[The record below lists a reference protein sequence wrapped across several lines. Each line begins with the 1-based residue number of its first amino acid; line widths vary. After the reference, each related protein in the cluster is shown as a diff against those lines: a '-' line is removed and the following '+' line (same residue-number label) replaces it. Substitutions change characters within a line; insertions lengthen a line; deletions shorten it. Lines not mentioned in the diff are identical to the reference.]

1 MAKFSKEQIQ
11 QQINDHFMREG
22 VEKGVALTLAMKG
35 ADHYCGT
42 PNATVASS
50 LVFAKTFLK
59 STKRIKGAPDIKRN
73 QGRGR
78 R

>member
-1 MAKFSKEQIQ
+1 MAKFSREQIQ
-11 QQINDHFMREG
+11 QQINAHFVREG
-22 VEKGVALTLAMKG
+22 VEKGIALTLAMRG
-35 ADHYCGT
+35 ADHYCDT
-42 PNATVASS
+42 ANATVASS
-50 LVFAKTFLK
+50 IAHAKTFLK

>member
-1 MAKFSKEQIQ
+1 MAKFSREQIQ
-11 QQINDHFMREG
+11 QQINTHFVREG
-22 VEKGVALTLAMKG
+22 VEKGIALTLAMRG
-35 ADHYCGT
+35 ADHYCDT
-42 PNATVASS
+42 ANATVASS
-50 LVFAKTFLK
+50 IAHAKTFLK

>member
-1 MAKFSKEQIQ
+1 MAKFSKDQIQ
-11 QQINDHFMREG
+11 QQIKAHFIREG
-22 VEKGVALTLAMKG
+22 VEPSVALTLSIQG
-35 ADHYCGT
+35 ADHYST
-42 PNATVASS
+42 TKNATVASS

>member
-1 MAKFSKEQIQ
+1 MANFSKEQIQ
-11 QQINDHFMREG
+11 QQINAHFIREG
-22 VEKGVALTLAMKG
+22 VESGVAMTLAMRG
-35 ADHYCGT
+35 ADHYCST
-42 PNATVASS
+42 SNATVVSS
-50 LVFAKTFLK
+50 IAHAKTFLK

>member
-1 MAKFSKEQIQ
+1 MAKFSREQIE
-11 QQINDHFMREG
+11 QQINAHFVREG
-22 VEKGVALTLAMKG
+22 VEKGVAMTLAMRG
-35 ADHYCGT
+35 ADHYCDT
-42 PNATVASS
+42 ANATVASS
-50 LVFAKTFLK
+50 IAHAKTFLK